1 MVEIKPKPK
10 CCRNLFGSP
19 SGKEREQMK
28 KIYSECLKEDINI
41 GKEKYEYDI
50 VSDTPL
56 SDRWELTTT
65 APEFYTRQYTSREE
79 RLNPLKR
86 KMDVESEPDNVE
98 SQNTSTC
105 NSRPLRQP
113 PLTSMYC
120 FCTPCLFILL
130 CILLL
135 FIYRY
140 VLGILC
146 TMADVCHWWN
156 PSQLRNIGTYRSFIM
171 H

>member
-28 KIYSECLKEDINI
+28 KIYSECMKEDINI

-56 SDRWELTTT
+56 SDRWELATS
-65 APEFYTRQYTSREE
+65 APDFYTRQYSSREE

-86 KMDVESEPDNVE
+86 KTDAESETDSVGT
-98 SQNTSTC
+98 QNTDSC
-105 NSRPLRQP
+105 NRQRALRQP
-113 PLTSMYC
+113 PLTNY
-120 FCTPCLFILL
+120 LKK
-130 CILLL
+130 
-135 FIYRY
+135 RKR
-140 VLGILC
+140 
-146 TMADVCHWWN
+146 ADI
-156 PSQLRNIGTYRSFIM
+156 SLTTSSSSKQIRL
-171 H
+171 

>member
-1 MVEIKPKPK
+1 MLDGSGCGSIKMVEIKPKPK

-19 SGKEREQMK
+19 SGKEREHMK
-28 KIYSECLKEDINI
+28 KIYSECMKEDINI

-86 KMDVESEPDNVE
+86 KMDVEREPDNVE
-98 SQNTSTC
+98 SQNTATC
-105 NSRPLRQP
+105 NSRPLRQQ

-120 FCTPCLFILL
+120 FYSMFVYFCCVNWCCL
-130 CILLL
+130 
-135 FIYRY
+135 Y
-140 VLGILC
+140 LG
-146 TMADVCHWWN
+146 M
-156 PSQLRNIGTYRSFIM
+156 G
-171 H
+171 